1 MILFLSMPLFWVGVS
16 LFSFFA
22 YTAPEDCPNE
32 YMTTKKHGGTLENA
46 GDIYTYCTPDANWR
60 WRLKEDAKVTF
71 DDVLKEE
78 KK

>member
-1 MILFLSMPLFWVGVS
+1 MDKVKVYMIANLNIEDKEIYRKYEKG
-16 LFSFFA
+16 FF
-22 YTAPEDCPNE
+22 PIL
-32 YMTTKKHGGTLENA
+32 KKHGGKLENA